1 MAPSKATRSSAAQRK
16 GSPKG
21 SGKTGPPHS
30 KQGKS
35 PAQKRAATI
44 AAKKAKDSEVEE
56 EHEAAGEDSSEEEK
70 ESSEQDSGGDDG
82 TEGSSSAGSDFS
94 EDTKAELLKVI
105 AARKAKKSKLSSRTS
120 TDVVTA
126 ASAKVSVDKAA
137 QKARRNDAS
146 VAEKKR
152 EKSRVTL
159 GKIIAKM
166 GTGTVAKAASLKIS
180 GLSKARKSTSSKK
193 EKRKALSSPDQSS
206 GDESDDLVEL
216 PAVPVGEMRIR
227 KVVDKLVN
235 WLALS
240 ALTHLPTP
248 VPSFGPSPAH
258 ASLTLVYTA
267 ALLEMRGKIN
277 PRERPTYMTYLGL
290 LEVVQRFLP
299 QLLSHKPAALP
310 VGNLYVCDIM
320 AKIRGELDDAILT
333 LDGQQEL
340 IDVTFTTFLVDL
352 RAGGHAFQPV
362 AAVVKAMASLST
374 SVTNKKTKTTIN
386 AAYTGAQGSSPAL
399 QQQPQHQQQQQGY
412 HQQQLP
418 LQHGGGQ
425 QTQQQWSDELGMLCR
440 EPELLDGRTLQWA
453 CVKCGAGASHG
464 ARGHNAAD
472 CKASDA
478 EIEAWVHHGRAAP

>member
-105 AARKAKKSKLSSRTS
+105 AARKAKKSKLSRTS

-126 ASAKVSVDKAA
+126 VSAKVSVDKAA

-159 GKIIAKM
+159 GKIIAKI

-248 VPSFGPSPAH
+248 VPAFGPSPAH